1 MANILRSAVIG
12 TGAISKEHLYF
23 LSNYPKAKLVGVCDL
38 SPISASYASERYAAE
53 NSFTDYRQML
63 SDASPDI
70 VHILT
75 PPNTH
80 KAIATDC
87 LRAGAHVVCEKPMT
101 LSFSEFK
108 DLWEVSQQC
117 NRVLIEDQNYRFNTP
132 ILDIQKLIKD
142 GLLGEVQEIDVRLV
156 LDVRSGG
163 RFDDENFPNP
173 IHRLPA
179 GVIHD
184 FITHM
189 SYLVLCFIPD
199 LDFNRVNAC
208 WSNHGGGD
216 LFKFDDLD
224 ALLLDGFRHV
234 RLRFSCRTL
243 PETFTVAVRGTE
255 GFAET
260 DLFQPYLRTVLPRSV
275 GKQLTPLVNHF
286 TTGKEFLS
294 ATLRNFRNKV
304 MQRTPYHGL
313 HDFMEATYEAILDQ
327 ERPPIGFEE
336 MSQTIKL
343 VDALLE
349 DGNLR

>member
-1 MANILRSAVIG
+1 MADMLKATVIG
-12 TGAISKEHLYF
+12 TGAISKEHLNF
-23 LSNYPKAKLVGVCDL
+23 LSKYPKASLVGVCDL
-38 SPISASYASERYAAE
+38 SPIAASYAAERYSAA
-53 NSFTDYRQML
+53 NSFTDYWQML
-63 SDASPDI
+63 SDTSPDI

-75 PPNTH
+75 PPKTH

-87 LRAGAHVVCEKPMT
+87 LRAGAHVICEKPIT
-101 LSFSEFK
+101 LSFNDFK
-108 DLWEVSQQC
+108 DLWEVSREC
-117 NRVLIEDQNYRFNTP
+117 NRVLIEDQNYRFNSP
-132 ILDIQKLIKD
+132 ILNIQKLIKD
-142 GLLGEVQEIDVRLV
+142 GALGEVQEVEIRLV

-173 IHRLPA
+173 VHRLPA

-199 LDFNRVNAC
+199 LELNRVSAC

-224 ALLLDGFRHV
+224 ALLIDSFRHV
-234 RLRFSCRTL
+234 RLRFSCNTL
-243 PETFTVAVRGTE
+243 PETFTVVVRGSK

-286 TTGKEFLS
+286 ATGKEFLT
-294 ATLRNFRNKV
+294 ATVRNFRNKV
-304 MQRTPYHGL
+304 MQETPYHGL
-313 HDFMEATYEAILDQ
+313 HSFMEATYEAILNQ
-327 ERPPIGFEE
+327 EMPPIGFEE
-336 MSQTIKL
+336 MSRTVRL
-343 VDALLE
+343 VDTLLE
-349 DGNLR
+349 DRNLR